1 MKLVTVDEMRYIER
15 AADRSGLR
23 YAEMMQNAGRG
34 VAEVVRDY
42 FQDDGL
48 RALALVGSGNNG
60 GDALVALTV
69 LMEHGWRAAAYL
81 MLPRQENDT
90 LIKTYVHAGGELLH
104 LSDDES
110 YKNLDK
116 ALEDAEVIIDGVL
129 GTGATLPLKPSIA
142 DVFDHIK
149 IIRGGIPIIAVDCPS
164 GVDCDSGKADPS
176 VLPADVTVC
185 MAAVKAGLV
194 AMPAFRYVGT
204 LHVVPIGLSD
214 DLLEWRA
221 VNAAVVDSDLASANL
236 PKRDIDSHKGTF
248 GTAMIVAGSVN
259 YTGAAYL
266 AASAA
271 YRIGAGLVQ
280 VGLPACLHPVLA
292 GQIPEATWLLL
303 PHEMGVL
310 SHPGAEILL
319 SNLDRATSLLLGPG
333 WGMESTTTLFLKY
346 LLEGSGAHRGRSNI
360 GFVTGS
366 QATEK
371 DQPRVLPPC
380 VIDADGLKHLSKIEN
395 WWTYL
400 PEETI
405 LTPHPGEMS
414 VLTGVPLAEIQQ
426 NRIVIAR
433 DYAARWRKVVVLKGA
448 LTVIAEPNG
457 AHCII
462 PVASAALARAGTGD
476 VLAGIIVGLRAQG
489 LPAYEAAY
497 TGAWIHAQCGLLAE
511 DLLGTS
517 ASVLAGDL
525 LDHIPDVLHDLE
537 SW

>member
-1 MKLVTVDEMRYIER
+1 MKLVTVDDIRKIEL
-15 AADRSGLR
+15 AADRSGLS
-23 YAEMMQNAGRG
+23 YAQMMQNAGRG

-69 LMEHGWRAAAYL
+69 LMEHGWRASAYL
-81 MLPRQENDT
+81 VLPRQVDDP
-90 LIKTYVHAGGELLH
+90 LIKTFVDAGGELLQQP
-104 LSDDES
+104 DDTDF
-110 YKNLDK
+110 KNLDE

-129 GTGATLPLKPSIA
+129 GTGAKLPLKPELA
-142 DVFDHIK
+142 DVFDHVK
-149 IIRGGIPIIAVDCPS
+149 SVRGGIPIVAVDCPS
-164 GVDCDSGKADPS
+164 GVDCDSGEADPS

-185 MAAVKAGLV
+185 MAAVKTGLV
-194 AMPAFRYVGT
+194 MMPAFKYVGT
-204 LHVVPIGLSD
+204 LHVVPIGLSE
-214 DLLEWRA
+214 DLPEWKS

-236 PKRDIDSHKGTF
+236 PERDMDSHKGTF
-248 GTAMIVAGSVN
+248 GTAMVVAGSVN

-280 VGLPACLHPVLA
+280 VGLPACLHAVLA

-310 SHPGAEILL
+310 SQPGAETLL
-319 SNLDRATSLLLGPG
+319 SNLERATSLLLGPG
-333 WGMESTTTLFLKY
+333 WGMESTTTLFMKY
-346 LLEGSGAHRGRSNI
+346 LLEGSGAHRGRSSI
-360 GFVTGS
+360 GFVTGN

-371 DQPRVLPPC
+371 DSPRVLPPC

-414 VLTGVPLAEIQQ
+414 VMTNIPVSEIQQ
-426 NRIVIAR
+426 KRTAVAR
-433 DYAARWRKVVVLKGA
+433 EYAARWRKVVVLKGA

-457 AHCII
+457 AYCII

-489 LPAYEAAY
+489 VPAYEAAY

-537 SW
+537 AW